1 MKALIFSDLHIRKD
15 CLSECSAILNEIV
28 DLSKEKEVDIV
39 VNLGDTFDSTNPGN
53 ESLDLFAKFIEEMP
67 KPLINIVAYS
77 HESVEETNSILN
89 HYGILNKKA
98 CFYPYSYSV
107 DDVLFGHF
115 MLQESLYGF
124 KEKENL
130 KTLCKYKAIFL
141 GHQHT
146 YQEMNNAIHVGSCR
160 YVTFAEEK
168 DTKYFI
174 IFDLESGSIEKIKV
188 KSCIPM
194 MVLDVEGMDK
204 EPEEV
209 LTLPKKLK
217 LKITFS
223 SKEWYKKYIPYF
235 QKFEQHF
242 KKFSH
247 QLILDTDK
255 TEVPSTNVAGVSF
268 ESELIEWANKN
279 ITDEEVKKA
288 LLSEIKYANK

>member
-15 CLSECSAILNEIV
+15 CLTECSNILNEVV
-28 DLSKEKEVDIV
+28 DLAKEKEVDLVI
-39 VNLGDTFDSTNPGN
+39 NLGDTFDNTNPGN
-53 ESLDLFAKFIEEMP
+53 ESLDLFAKFIEELP

-89 HYGILNKKA
+89 HFGILNKKA

-124 KEKENL
+124 KEKESL
-130 KTLCKYKAIFL
+130 KSLDKYKAIFL
-141 GHQHT
+141 GHQHS
-146 YQEMNNAIHVGSCR
+146 YQEMNKAIHVGSCR

-174 IFDLESGSIEKIKV
+174 VFDLESGAIEKIKV

-194 MVLDVEGMDK
+194 MVIDVEGMDK

-223 SKEWYKKYIPYF
+223 SKDWYKKYIPYF

-247 QLILDTDK
+247 QLILD
-255 TEVPSTNVAGVSF
+255 NVETGVATANNIGLSF
-268 ESELIEWANKN
+268 ADEMVEWIIKN
-279 ITDEEVKKA
+279 VTDEEVKRA
-288 LLSEIKYANK
+288 LLSEIKNDNK